1 MPTIFVKNNN
11 VGHRSKTCLFFYK
24 ATENIKA
31 VCVFITHCKRHQIL
45 REFVTFHKLSLKR
58 EKGV

>member
-1 MPTIFVKNNN
+1 MWVIEAKPV
-11 VGHRSKTCLFFYK
+11 CFFYK

-31 VCVFITHCKRHQIL
+31 VCVFITICKRHQIL